1 VINKEGRVIAGNGT
15 LSAAKNLKWS
25 HLAAVTTDLEE
36 TDSMAFAIADNQTGD
51 LSEWDFQQLTN
62 QLAELEGE
70 GFEGT
75 TLGWTKDEIAKMFA
89 AQDEELTGEGGI
101 GQGGSSSSDQEE
113 KQAEVVIEIS
123 TSKEAFER
131 WKMESVVSRWG
142 TDDATVVNI
151 NS

>member
-1 VINKEGRVIAGNGT
+1 
-15 LSAAKNLKWS
+15 
-25 HLAAVTTDLEE
+25 
-36 TDSMAFAIADNQTGD
+36 MAFAIADNQTGD

-142 TDDATVVNI
+142 DR
-151 NS
+151 